1 MTKIMILSVLMMC
14 VTAPSRI
21 LPVFF
26 LGERKLPPFVES
38 LLHYIPYAVLGALI
52 FPDVLAA
59 TGSLYSSAAG
69 AITAI
74 ILGWYGRGIL
84 VVLVG
89 GILATY
95 ISGYF
100 FGM

>member
-1 MTKIMILSVLMMC
+1 MTRIMILSLLMMS

-26 LGERKLPPFVES
+26 LGDRKLPQFVEA

-52 FPDVLAA
+52 FPDVLTA
-59 TGSLYSSAAG
+59 TGNIYTSAAG
-69 AITAI
+69 AVTAL

-84 VVLVG
+84 VVLTG
-89 GILATY
+89 GILAAY
-95 ISGYF
+95 VAGQFIGI
-100 FGM
+100 

>member
-1 MTKIMILSVLMMC
+1 MTKIMVLSLLMMC

-26 LGERKLPPFVES
+26 LGERKLPPFAES

-52 FPDVLAA
+52 FPDVLTA
-59 TGSLYSSAAG
+59 TDSIYSSAAG
-69 AITAI
+69 AIVAM
-74 ILGWYGRGIL
+74 ILGWSGWGIL
-84 VVLVG
+84 VVLAG

-95 ISGYF
+95 ITGHYI
-100 FGM
+100 GI

>member
-1 MTKIMILSVLMMC
+1 MTRIMILSLFMMA

-26 LGERKLPPFVES
+26 LEDRKLPQFIEA

-52 FPDVLAA
+52 FPDVLTA
-59 TGSLYSSAAG
+59 TGNIYTSAAG
-69 AITAI
+69 AVSAL

-84 VVLVG
+84 VVLTG
-89 GILATY
+89 GILAAY
-95 ISGYF
+95 IAGQF
-100 FGM
+100 IGI

>member
-1 MTKIMILSVLMMC
+1 LESG
-14 VTAPSRI
+14 S
-21 LPVFF
+21 F
-26 LGERKLPPFVES
+26 PPFVES

-52 FPDVLAA
+52 FPDVLTA
-59 TGSLYSSAAG
+59 TGNIYSSAAG
-69 AITAI
+69 AVAAI

-95 ISGYF
+95 ITGLF
-100 FGM
+100 FRDGRGKMADGTL

>member
-1 MTKIMILSVLMMC
+1 MKIIILSVLMMC

-21 LPVFF
+21 FPIFF
-26 LGERKLPPFVES
+26 LGERKLPPFAES

-52 FPDVLAA
+52 FPDILTAS
-59 TGSLYSSAAG
+59 GSIYSSAAG
-69 AITAI
+69 AVTAL

-84 VVLVG
+84 AVLTG

-95 ISGYF
+95 LTRLF
-100 FGM
+100 CGM

>member
-1 MTKIMILSVLMMC
+1 MTEIMILSVLMMC

-52 FPDVLAA
+52 FPDVLTA
-59 TGSLYSSAAG
+59 TGNVYSSAAG

-95 ISGYF
+95 ITGNF
-100 FGM
+100 LGM

>member
-1 MTKIMILSVLMMC
+1 MTRMMVISLLMMC

-26 LGERKLPPFVES
+26 LGDRKLPSFAES

-52 FPDVLAA
+52 FPDVLTA
-59 TGSLYSSAAG
+59 TGSIYSSAAG
-69 AITAI
+69 AVTAI
-74 ILGWYGRGIL
+74 ILGWFGRGIL

-89 GILATY
+89 GIFATY
-95 ISGYF
+95 ITIF
-100 FGM
+100 FIGM